1 MLISSSPFPCFSSF
15 LRKTRNI
22 DFINNFYFFPLGRS
36 ALLSGLVSLGLKKQ
50 DSIIIPAYICDS
62 AIHPLRE
69 YGFKLIFM
77 DVDKEMNLS
86 IDQVQE
92 VIIKNNIKALLTVH
106 YFGFTKD
113 FDKLIRACHELG
125 VKVVED
131 CTHSFLSQLSRNKVS
146 IRSDME
152 IFSMRK
158 TLPIQ
163 DGGALRV
170 SSIHKNIKINSDQCI
185 STLSA
190 GKYLLKRLIWKITIN
205 FGFNI
210 YRPFLTRLKDNFRRI
225 SKDSRCGVNIE
236 TCQPSQQLKYYLKSD
251 RYMNRARTRIRANF
265 SRLSIEVKKIGF
277 ELAIDSLSVGAFP
290 QALAIYNS
298 NDGLMDYLRI
308 NGVGAWCWPG
318 NELPLEVSSNP
329 KIYLNSVYFNKKII
343 LLPIHQDISHKQCD
357 YMIKVLLKWQDRM
370 VKERGDA

>member
-1 MLISSSPFPCFSSF
+1 MVISSSPFPCFSKL
-15 LRKTRNI
+15 LRKTYNTEFK
-22 DFINNFYFFPLGRS
+22 DLYFFPLGRN
-36 ALLSGLVSLGLKKQ
+36 ALLSGLIFLGLKKK

-69 YGFKLIFM
+69 YGFKLIFI

-86 IDQVQE
+86 VNQVQK
-92 VIIKNNIKALLTVH
+92 VIIKNNIKALLAVH

-113 FDKLIRACHELG
+113 FDKLIRVCHKLG

-131 CTHSFLSQLSRNKVS
+131 CTHSFLSQLSRNKASV
-146 IRSDME
+146 RSDME
-152 IFSMRK
+152 IFSIRK

-163 DGGALRV
+163 DGGALRA
-170 SSIHKNIKINSDQCI
+170 SGFHKDIKMNSDQCI

-190 GKYLLKRLIWKITIN
+190 GKYLLKRLIWKIIIN
-205 FGFNI
+205 LGFNI
-210 YRPFLTRLKDNFRRI
+210 YGPLITRLKDDFRHTG
-225 SKDSRCGVNIE
+225 KDSRCSVNIE
-236 TCQPSQQLKYYLKSD
+236 TCKPSQQLTYYLKSD
-251 RYMNRARTRIRANF
+251 RYMNRVRSSICANF
-265 SRLSIEVKKIGF
+265 TRLSVEVEKIGF
-277 ELAIDSLSVGAFP
+277 EPVISSLSVGVFP
-290 QALAIYNS
+290 QALAIYNA
-298 NDGLMDYLRI
+298 NDGLMDYLRS

-318 NELPLEVSSNP
+318 NELPLEVSNNP